1 MANKILILGH
11 RGAAQIPENTIPSF
25 AKALEMGADG
35 IELDVRQTADGELVV
50 VHPSVVNNKALN
62 VSTYEEIRQLPDGY
76 EVPLFKDVLKQ
87 FGKKTFL
94 DIEFKTPGFEPKAIE
109 LIRKYVNPQKTL
121 VSGFDTSMLN
131 KVHDLFP
138 EVSLGY
144 IYNRTQ
150 DEEQWHNCPVDY
162 VIPQF
167 RLASREMIEEVHGE
181 GLKVVPWTANEEP
194 EIDRLIELGVD
205 GIISDYPEKVV
216 AVLNKRAGR

>member
-1 MANKILILGH
+1 MANSILILGH
-11 RGAAQIPENTIPSF
+11 RGAAQILENTIPSF

-35 IELDVRQTADGELVV
+35 VELDVRQTADGELVV
-50 VHPSVVNNKALN
+50 VHSPVVNNMALN
-62 VSTYEEIRQLPDGY
+62 VSSYEDIRHLPDGH

-87 FGKKTFL
+87 FGKKSFL
-94 DIEFKTPGFEPKAIE
+94 DIEFKSPGFEGAAVE
-109 LIRKYVNPQKTL
+109 LIRKYANPNKVM
-121 VSGFDTSMLN
+121 VSAFDTSTLN
-131 KVHDLFP
+131 KVHDLYP
-138 EVSLGY
+138 EIALGF

-181 GLKVVPWTANEEP
+181 GLKVVPWTVNEEN

-216 AVLNKRAGR
+216 AVLGKRVAR